1 MGIGFIHQCKVILNS
16 RMTRESFIRTCTA
29 RSVDSFTNRSLY
41 PECFA
46 CRLKSDISAGRIP
59 EPFEKQFI
67 KNINELSEGNDMP
80 SKKGICANCGRQ
92 QSLVAGGHCY
102 LCYNAAKDLSGAARE
117 EALRKVGDRVAEGIT
132 LGKRPYLRPSA
143 GSVKWAAKKGIKKR
157 QHPAPDPEQQ
167 ETIESMQ
174 PEGCHI
180 PEKNKLSE
188 TSPGVINLTL
198 TFSGDDKNLYDTLIK
213 RARSARRNPEQ
224 QLMAMLDHYLAGGL
238 VKPIYVPK

>member
-1 MGIGFIHQCKVILNS
+1 MTLSNLQSFNIECAVEVLNL
-16 RMTRESFIRTCTA
+16 F
-29 RSVDSFTNRSLY
+29 
-41 PECFA
+41 
-46 CRLKSDISAGRIP
+46 G
-59 EPFEKQFI
+59 
-67 KNINELSEGNDMP
+67 LST
-80 SKKGICANCGRQ
+80 K
-92 QSLVAGGHCY
+92 LGHFRAY
-102 LCYNAAKDLSGAARE
+102 IFPDNFGADVSNV
-117 EALRKVGDRVAEGIT
+117 KVGDRVAEGIT